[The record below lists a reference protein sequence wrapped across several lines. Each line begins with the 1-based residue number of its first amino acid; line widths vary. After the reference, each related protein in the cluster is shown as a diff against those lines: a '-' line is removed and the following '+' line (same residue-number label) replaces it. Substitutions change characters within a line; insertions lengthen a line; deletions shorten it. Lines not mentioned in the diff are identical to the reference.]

1 MLHPKENNVLY
12 CVQDVVFVFAK
23 LQDGHSGVAS
33 LATLPQFT
41 FWGHPALLVIVSI
54 FALAILKP
62 CGKYAIIVA
71 FNTIS

>member
-23 LQDGHSGVAS
+23 LQDGALRSGFSCAIH
-33 LATLPQFT
+33 LL
-41 FWGHPALLVIVSI
+41 GHPALLVIVSI

>member
-1 MLHPKENNVLY
+1 MLHPKKNNVLY
-12 CVQDVVFVFAK
+12 CEQDVVFVFAK
-23 LQDGHSGVAS
+23 LQGDFAAIH
-33 LATLPQFT
+33 LL
-41 FWGHPALLVIVSI
+41 GHPALHVIVSI